1 MAWLSSTLAGGCLAV
16 GVLHVLRLVVLGRD
30 RAAEVSYAAMG
41 VGMAA
46 MFSPFGD
53 PVPAALWTT
62 VFLLIGVWF
71 VARALRAGNLAGDAA
86 HHILGSVS
94 MLFMLLSGHVH
105 GGGPRI
111 ESVVAILLAGY
122 FTWHV
127 IRCVDRLRAAC
138 DGLHTGCA
146 PAGGDPVPVGA
157 PALAAPAP
165 VATRPAVLLGSR
177 AAALAHLVMTVA
189 MEVMLLG
196 MV

>member
-1 MAWLSSTLAGGCLAV
+1 MAWLSSTLAVGCLAV

-86 HHILGSVS
+86 HHILGSAS
-94 MLFMLLSGHVH
+94 MLFMLQK
-105 GGGPRI
+105 
-111 ESVVAILLAGY
+111 
-122 FTWHV
+122 
-127 IRCVDRLRAAC
+127 
-138 DGLHTGCA
+138 GLPTCMLMRTSAYVPGTGTIWLTE
-146 PAGGDPVPVGA
+146 GITGR
-157 PALAAPAP
+157 PALSIRAFRVAA
-165 VATRPAVLLGSR
+165 RS
-177 AAALAHLVMTVA
+177 
-189 MEVMLLG
+189 
-196 MV
+196 